1 MSDPESSNEIIIL
14 INKPCWEQPLA
25 YWTELLEPVVRKTL
39 HYAKWAQP
47 SEVNILLTDDAEMRK
62 LNKQY
67 RGFDKSTNVLS
78 FPSLEAKEVAA
89 LLNESTQ
96 QTPIIL
102 GDIAL
107 AFEAIQH
114 ESREQDK
121 SFTQHLVHLV
131 VHGILHLLGYDHDND
146 EDASKMES
154 LEIEILSDLMIPN
167 PYKE

>member
-1 MSDPESSNEIIIL
+1 MPDPEPSNEIVIL
-14 INKPCWEQPLA
+14 INKSCWEQPLS
-25 YWTELLEPVVRKTL
+25 YWTELIEPVVQKTL
-39 HYAKWAQP
+39 LTAKWVQP

-78 FPSLEAKEVAA
+78 FPSLDAKEISA
-89 LLNESTQ
+89 LLKDKTQ

-114 ESREQDK
+114 ESQEQKK
-121 SFTQHLVHLV
+121 SFAQHLVHLV
-131 VHGILHLLGYDHDND
+131 VHGTLHLLGYDHDND
-146 EDASKMES
+146 EDALKMES